1 MLMARANFRRAKGQ
15 TAAIALLVLL
25 AAFMLNL
32 WLMLATDYKQ
42 NFDRY
47 HDKLN
52 GEHVTLVM
60 NDDREEVREFLAETL
75 GEDDRVT
82 EYCMDDAFFMVGSFV
97 YHQGEVNTELVIL
110 EKETALN
117 RPIGTVEIVEDG
129 GPESG
134 VYLPMLYGSDGR
146 IRTGETIALTI
157 GNRTRDYQ
165 VCGFLNSVM
174 AGSHNCSMSVVMF
187 TEDR

>member
-60 NDDREEVREFLAETL
+60 NDDREEVREFLAKTL

-117 RPIGTVEIVEDG
+117 RSGERRVPSHALRVRRPDPHGGDHRPHHREPDEGLSGVRLFEQCHGGFPQLLHERGDVHG
-129 GPESG
+129 GP
-134 VYLPMLYGSDGR
+134 V
-146 IRTGETIALTI
+146 
-157 GNRTRDYQ
+157 
-165 VCGFLNSVM
+165 
-174 AGSHNCSMSVVMF
+174 
-187 TEDR
+187 